1 MQLVVVVD
9 QHLNVYLNRKLNR
22 LMLIKTSVIGSPRF
36 IYNLTGLVELDLSRT
51 NLTGTILSCLFKL
64 KYLNELHLEN
74 NMLSGN
80 LPLPPQ
86 NLSTFDMSNKKL
98 SELISIEAG
107 KRLSHAKIILL
118 YGNEL
123 SGTIPFS
130 IYPTE
135 FDGGILDISHN
146 KLTGRIRTNILRGS
160 TLASLNLGNNNLTGI
175 VPKELEFA
183 KHLQILL
190 LNDNRLEG
198 NINFINELHDLEYL
212 NLANNNFKGSLG
224 SLQDLNI
231 LSLRENKLYGPIP
244 EENLH
249 LQQLCVLDLSLN
261 NISGYIPTRIGNLS
275 GLTTKSSCFSFFEV
289 GNNRLSLL
297 VKGNMVHVKRFYD
310 YSSVVD
316 LSCNALDG
324 NIPKEIVL
332 VKALSSL
339 NLSHNHFADGI
350 PENIGNLSALESL
363 DLSSNRLSGHIPR
376 SLTTIDTLGVL
387 NFSYN
392 NLSGR
397 MPIGTHFDALSLEGS
412 AFAGNNLLCGF
423 PTKKTGLRNLVLLY
437 LLWFCEDSF
446 RFLYV
451 CVC

>member
-1 MQLVVVVD
+1 
-9 QHLNVYLNRKLNR
+9 
-22 LMLIKTSVIGSPRF
+22 
-36 IYNLTGLVELDLSRT
+36 
-51 NLTGTILSCLFKL
+51 
-64 KYLNELHLEN
+64 
-74 NMLSGN
+74 MLSGN

-86 NLSTFDMSNKKL
+86 NLSTFDMSNNKL
-98 SELISIEAG
+98 SGLISIEAG

-118 YGNEL
+118 YE
-123 SGTIPFS
+123 S
-130 IYPTE
+130 
-135 FDGGILDISHN
+135 DGGILDISHN

-160 TLASLNLGNNNLTGI
+160 TLASLNLGNNNLHGI

-198 NINFINELHDLEYL
+198 NINFISGLQSLEYL
-212 NLANNNFKGSLG
+212 NLANNNFEGN
-224 SLQDLNI
+224 LNI
-231 LSLRENKLYGPIP
+231 LSLRANKLYGPIP

-261 NISGYIPTRIGNLS
+261 NISGYIPTRIGKLS

-289 GNNRLSLL
+289 GNNQLSLL

-423 PTKKTGLRNLVLLY
+423 PTEKTGLRNLLLLY
-437 LLWFCEDSF
+437 LLMV
-446 RFLYV
+446 L
-451 CVC
+451 